1 MISDAH
7 HTSAN
12 YESGVSEFSKT
23 NLKEEYKEG
32 IAFPLQRQSSATIL
46 QVCK

>member
-32 IAFPLQRQSSATIL
+32 IAFPLQKAVSATIL